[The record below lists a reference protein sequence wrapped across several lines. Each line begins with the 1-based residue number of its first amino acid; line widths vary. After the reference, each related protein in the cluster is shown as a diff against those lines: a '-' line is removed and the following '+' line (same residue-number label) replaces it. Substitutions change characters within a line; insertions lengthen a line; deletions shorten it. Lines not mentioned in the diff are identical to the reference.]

1 MNSEEFAK
9 WEQRIA
15 ARALHLWQDAGRPD
29 GPRDTFTQNARELI
43 AIEENPASGALDP
56 QEAAEPVVE
65 EAALQANLG
74 EFASYSDRQGEE
86 PLFPTPDA
94 ALDKPSAK

>member
-29 GPRDTFTQNARELI
+29 GSRDAFTQNARELI
-43 AIEENPASGALDP
+43 AIEENPHSGTLDP
-56 QEAAEPVVE
+56 NEAAKPIVD
-65 EAALQANLG
+65 EASLQANLG
-74 EFASYSDRQGEE
+74 EFSSIGDAQGEE
-86 PLFPTPDA
+86 PSFPDPA
-94 ALDKPSAK
+94 NEKPSAK

>member
-29 GPRDTFTQNARELI
+29 GPRDAFTQNARELI
-43 AIEENPASGALDP
+43 AIEENPRSGKLDP
-56 QEAAEPVVE
+56 DEAAEPIVD
-65 EAALQANLG
+65 EASLQANLG
-74 EFASYSDRQGEE
+74 EFPSLSDAQAEE
-86 PLFPTPDA
+86 PSFPDPA
-94 ALDKPSAK
+94 NEKPSA